1 VNLLALNPEQ
11 AVLWWVAL
19 AIGAVV
25 VAVVIVL
32 FLFLS
37 RLLHDIRFGVAAMG
51 EMAEQVQRGSAT
63 GDLRATAMTL
73 REIREEIRIHDDL
86 LSR

>member
-1 VNLLALNPEQ
+1 MNLLALNPEQ

-37 RLLHDIRFGVAAMG
+37 RLLRDIHFGVAAMG
-51 EMAEQVQRGSAT
+51 EMAERVERGSAT

>member
-1 VNLLALNPEQ
+1 MTLLTLNPAQ
-11 AVLWWVAL
+11 STLWWIAL

-37 RLLHDIRFGVAAMG
+37 RLLADIGDGVAAID
-51 EMAEQVQRGSAT
+51 EVAERLRRGSAT
-63 GDLRATAMTL
+63 GELRATASTL
-73 REIREEIRIHDDL
+73 RELREEIRIHDDL
-86 LSR
+86 LST